1 MRGLVVWIVV
11 ALLGAQSAY
20 AQADQPRQVE
30 NLNIPAL
37 IRDALDNGKGS
48 QLLTEYTYTMK
59 LSERRTNNKGEVKE
73 TVETYE
79 SYIPTLKVQ
88 GNTAAVLL
96 KLTDKGAP
104 LSEEKIEKERQKAAE
119 QLLKANA
126 EAQKQ
131 NGRLPVEPVRS
142 KGAYF
147 TMRLGQFFG
156 RDLRIDMRVLM
167 QASEFSAARRE
178 SLEGR
183 EMIVLDFQPNP
194 DAPLDGEVRYLA
206 LLSGTVWIDAQERV
220 LLRAEAWPRELV
232 ARTGKPA
239 LLYEQLRLPDGYWLP
254 RLAQLNCAA
263 HRAVFGKLGVDY
275 SFEFADY
282 KRFGAETQDVK
293 IKHP

>member
-1 MRGLVVWIVV
+1 
-11 ALLGAQSAY
+11 
-20 AQADQPRQVE
+20 
-30 NLNIPAL
+30 
-37 IRDALDNGKGS
+37 
-48 QLLTEYTYTMK
+48 
-59 LSERRTNNKGEVKE
+59 
-73 TVETYE
+73 
-79 SYIPTLKVQ
+79 
-88 GNTAAVLL
+88 
-96 KLTDKGAP
+96 
-104 LSEEKIEKERQKAAE
+104 
-119 QLLKANA
+119 
-126 EAQKQ
+126 
-131 NGRLPVEPVRS
+131 
-142 KGAYF
+142 
-147 TMRLGQFFG
+147 
-156 RDLRIDMRVLM
+156 M